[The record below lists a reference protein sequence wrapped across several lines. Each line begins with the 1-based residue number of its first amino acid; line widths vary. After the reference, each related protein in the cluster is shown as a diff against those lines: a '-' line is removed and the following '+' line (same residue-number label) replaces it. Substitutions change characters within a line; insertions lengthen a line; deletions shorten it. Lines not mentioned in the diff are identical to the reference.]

1 MTSLQI
7 ASGVSNLVKNL
18 VPDKII
24 KAHGSSHAL
33 EQKIMDVIC
42 PVPATPKKRGRPLG
56 STNKNKTK
64 VPSTPTAP
72 KKRGRPLGST
82 NKNKTKVPSTP
93 TAHKKR
99 GRPLGSTN
107 KNKTTDSHIKVVV
120 VVKEPTKRGRRI
132 GTKDQHTRKSK
143 KATTAATIIQQ
154 RWRSR

>member
-1 MTSLQI
+1 MSEILGTILHTIYYTPHYIYTMTSLQI

-42 PVPATPKKRGRPLG
+42 PVPAT
-56 STNKNKTK
+56 
-64 VPSTPTAP
+64 P